1 VSLVVNE
8 RHSQSLCQLPHVE
21 RRRQRHAR
29 IAAARPLEP
38 DRPSGPALELR
49 RARTD
54 PEPRQTSVAREG
66 ISAERRLYEQP
77 STISGREMPRLINI
91 HRARRRRSAAV
102 LVAAVAGFATAALV
116 GAAIAKTFTLQVAKN
131 AKVTNTMGMTTREN
145 IVVNSRSHAVY
156 DLTGD
161 SKNHP
166 ECTKAKGCFQFW
178 PPVTV
183 SSAKQLSKAPGIN
196 GKLGI
201 WHRNGFLQV
210 TLAGHPLYR
219 FAPDSQKNAA
229 TGEGIHSFG
238 GTWHVLRPAASG
250 SGSSTTTMTGTTS
263 TTTTT
268 TTMPCLYP
276 PCY

>member
-1 VSLVVNE
+1 M
-8 RHSQSLCQLPHVE
+8 
-21 RRRQRHAR
+21 
-29 IAAARPLEP
+29 P
-38 DRPSGPALELR
+38 DL
-49 RARTD
+49 
-54 PEPRQTSVAREG
+54 
-66 ISAERRLYEQP
+66 
-77 STISGREMPRLINI
+77 MNI
-91 HRARRRRSAAV
+91 HRARRQRSRVV
-102 LVAAVAGFATAALV
+102 LVALVAGFATAALV
-116 GAAIAKTFTLQVAKN
+116 GVAIAKTFTLQIAKN
-131 AKVTNTMGMTTREN
+131 AKVTNTMGVSTREN
-145 IVVNSRSHAVY
+145 VVVNARNHAVY

-178 PPVTV
+178 PPVKV
-183 SSAKQLSKAPGIN
+183 SSAKQLSKALGIN

-219 FAPDSQKNAA
+219 FAHDSQKNAA

-238 GTWHVLRPAASG
+238 GIWHVLRPSASG
-250 SGSSTTTMTGTTS
+250 SRSKTPTMSGTTS
-263 TTTTT
+263 TTTT